1 MTISIATACRR
12 AWKSGQVEKI
22 AGVAD
27 GLRLNHGFDFAQIHA
42 SFCESTGKEISLAK
56 FDEIMRLAD
65 DGYTGTLAELSRRT
79 F

>member
-22 AGVAD
+22 ADVAD
-27 GLRLNHGFDFAQIHA
+27 GLRLNEGFDFAQIHA
-42 SFCESTGKEISLAK
+42 IFRESTGKDISLAT

-65 DGYTGTLAELSRRT
+65 DGYTGTIAELSRKV